1 MVENNTS
8 QGPRGGCLGYGCL
21 IALAILITVLS
32 VIGYFILTSMRNA
45 VDTYT
50 STSAAPF
57 ELSAAAPTTT
67 LQNAAQGK
75 VNELTRVLSDR
86 GASGTFE
93 FSKGEILAAIASSP
107 LAKFA
112 EIYPERGEIVARFS
126 FKLSQLFQDSYASVL
141 LGEALDRY
149 AFGSARGKIVL
160 ATGAITVELSEL
172 NLNGRSVES
181 TALIAATEWI
191 SGAITA
197 AATDPETLSAGGG
210 AVGGGAAGGGT
221 LLDRLSELSIHN
233 NGVTI
238 SIKAAS

>member
-21 IALAILITVLS
+21 IALGILITVLS
-32 VIGYFILTSMRNA
+32 VIGYYILTSMRNA

-50 STSAAPF
+50 SSSTAPF
-57 ELSAAAPTTT
+57 ELSVAASTPM
-67 LQNAAQGK
+67 QNAAQGK
-75 VNELTRVLSDR
+75 VTELTRVLSDK

-107 LAKFA
+107 LATVA

-181 TALIAATEWI
+181 TALIAAAEWI
-191 SGAITA
+191 SGAITS
-197 AATDPETLSAGGG
+197 AATDPQTLS
-210 AVGGGAAGGGT
+210 VGGGAAGGGT
-221 LLDRLSELSIHN
+221 LLDRLSELSIADN
-233 NGVTI
+233 AVI
-238 SIKAAS
+238 VSLKPAS

>member
-32 VIGYFILTSMRNA
+32 VIGYYILTSMRNA

-57 ELSAAAPTTT
+57 ELSAAASTPM
-67 LQNAAQGK
+67 QNAAQGK

-141 LGEALDRY
+141 LGEAMDRY

-197 AATDPETLSAGGG
+197 AATDPETLPAGGE

>member
-21 IALAILITVLS
+21 IALGILITVLS
-32 VIGYFILTSMRNA
+32 VIGYYILTSMRNA

-57 ELSAAAPTTT
+57 ELSAAASTPM
-67 LQNAAQGK
+67 QNAAQGK
-75 VNELTRVLSDR
+75 VTELTRVLSDK
-86 GASGTFE
+86 GTSGTFE

-141 LGEALDRY
+141 LGEGMDRY

-160 ATGAITVELSEL
+160 ATGAITVKLSEL

-181 TALIAATEWI
+181 TALIAAAEWI

-197 AATDPETLSAGGG
+197 AATDPETLSTS
-210 AVGGGAAGGGT
+210 GGAAAGGT
-221 LLDRLSELSIHN
+221 LLDRLSELSVADNTVI
-233 NGVTI
+233 V
-238 SIKAAS
+238 SIKPAS

>member
-21 IALAILITVLS
+21 IALGILITVLS
-32 VIGYFILTSMRNA
+32 VIGYYILTSMRNA

-57 ELSAAAPTTT
+57 ELSAAASTPM
-67 LQNAAQGK
+67 QNAAQGK
-75 VNELTRVLSDR
+75 VTELTRVLSDR

-93 FSKGEILAAIASSP
+93 FSKGEILAAVASSS
-107 LAKFA
+107 LANFA

-141 LGEALDRY
+141 LGEAMDRY

-181 TALIAATEWI
+181 TALIAAAEWI
-191 SGAITA
+191 SGAITS
-197 AATDPETLSAGGG
+197 AATDPQTLPTS
-210 AVGGGAAGGGT
+210 GGAASGGT
-221 LLDRLSELSIHN
+221 LLDRLSELSIADN
-233 NGVTI
+233 AVI
-238 SIKAAS
+238 VSIKPAS

>member
-57 ELSAAAPTTT
+57 ELSAAASTPM
-67 LQNAAQGK
+67 QNAAQGK
-75 VNELTRVLSDR
+75 VTELTRVLSDR

-191 SGAITA
+191 SGAITS

>member
-21 IALAILITVLS
+21 IALGILITVLS
-32 VIGYFILTSMRNA
+32 VIGYYILTSMRNA

-57 ELSAAAPTTT
+57 ELSAAASTPM
-67 LQNAAQGK
+67 QNAVQGK
-75 VNELTRVLSDR
+75 VTELTRVLSDK

-93 FSKGEILAAIASSP
+93 FSKGEILAAVASSS

-126 FKLSQLFQDSYASVL
+126 FKLSQLFQDSFASVL
-141 LGEALDRY
+141 LGEAMDRY

-181 TALIAATEWI
+181 TALIAAAEWI
-191 SGAITA
+191 SGAITS
-197 AATDPETLSAGGG
+197 AATDPQTLPTS
-210 AVGGGAAGGGT
+210 GGAASGGT
-221 LLDRLSELSIHN
+221 LLDRLSELSIADN
-233 NGVTI
+233 TVI
-238 SIKAAS
+238 VSIKPAS

>member
-21 IALAILITVLS
+21 IALGILITVLS
-32 VIGYFILTSMRNA
+32 VIGYYILTSMRNA

-57 ELSAAAPTTT
+57 ELSAAASTPM
-67 LQNAAQGK
+67 QNAAQGK
-75 VNELTRVLSDR
+75 VTELTRVLSDK
-86 GASGTFE
+86 GTSGTFE

-141 LGEALDRY
+141 LGEAMDRY

-181 TALIAATEWI
+181 TALIAAAEWI
-191 SGAITA
+191 SGAITS
-197 AATDPETLSAGGG
+197 AATDPETLPTS
-210 AVGGGAAGGGT
+210 GGAASGGT
-221 LLDRLSELSIHN
+221 LLDRLSELSIADN
-233 NGVTI
+233 AVI
-238 SIKAAS
+238 VSIKPAN

>member
-32 VIGYFILTSMRNA
+32 VIGYYILTSMRNA

-57 ELSAAAPTTT
+57 ELSAAASTPM
-67 LQNAAQGK
+67 QNAAQGK

-197 AATDPETLSAGGG
+197 AATDPETLPAGGE